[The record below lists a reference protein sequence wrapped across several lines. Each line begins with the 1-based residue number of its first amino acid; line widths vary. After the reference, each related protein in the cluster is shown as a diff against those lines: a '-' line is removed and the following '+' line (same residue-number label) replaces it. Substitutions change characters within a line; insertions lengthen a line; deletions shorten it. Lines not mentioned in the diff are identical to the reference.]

1 MKEDLKERLKV
12 LIPVDGS
19 ACAEHAVAQ
28 LIRHAACCR
37 ETPEIHLLHVHAPIP
52 VGRVQQH
59 VGHEVLAAYYREESE
74 AQLHC
79 AEKLLNDAGLA
90 FQRHIHVGAPAAL
103 IVKLAQELGCDLIF
117 MGTHGRGAL
126 QAALLG
132 SVASRV
138 LHLAH
143 CPVMLVK

>member
-1 MKEDLKERLKV
+1 MGEEILKV

-19 ACAEHAVAQ
+19 ACADHAVAQ
-28 LIRHAACCR
+28 LIRQAAWCR
-37 ETPEIHLLHVHAPIP
+37 DTPEIHLLHVHAPIP

-59 VGHEVLAAYYREESE
+59 IGQEVLAAYYREESE
-74 AQLHC
+74 SLLRS
-79 AEKLLNDAGLA
+79 AENLLSEAGLA
-90 FQRHIHVGAPAAL
+90 FQRHIHVGSPAVL
-103 IVKLAQELGCDLIF
+103 IVKLAKEMGCDVIF

-132 SVASRV
+132 SVAGKV